1 MSLPSLSNSISN
13 LPDSASN
20 HPSPPPSAAPASS
33 QPPRYSDMWSYLW
46 IPLLISLSKELS
58 AELPGAGPQ
67 TQFPAGDRDPQ
78 PPGDGA
84 SGRLNSSADAS
95 YIAASYVK
103 FVEAAGARVI
113 PLIYNEPPEILYQ
126 KLDLVNGVLFTGG
139 WAKTGPYVKVVEG
152 IFKKVL
158 EKNDAGDH
166 FPLVAI
172 CLGFEILTMII
183 SKVSY
188 YHSS

>member
-13 LPDSASN
+13 HTDSAAN

-58 AELPGAGPQ
+58 SARAEPEGILLPSEAAVEAPSC
-67 TQFPAGDRDPQ
+67 PAPDPKLNFR
-78 PPGDGA
+78 PVIGILSHPGDGA

-113 PLIYNEPPEILYQ
+113 PLIYNEPPDILYEVI
-126 KLDLVNGVLFTGG
+126 D
-139 WAKTGPYVKVVEG
+139 
-152 IFKKVL
+152 
-158 EKNDAGDH
+158 
-166 FPLVAI
+166 
-172 CLGFEILTMII
+172 
-183 SKVSY
+183 
-188 YHSS
+188 